1 MLAGSRALTGAA
13 SPPGQ
18 YGQQVPAIGSE
29 RPPKLPPQLLQC
41 QLNAEPTNDDPTQLP
56 APNHVMLNHLY
67 ALSIKDNVIVM
78 GAAHRYRQKF
88 VTTVIYKPL
97 TVTDTD

>member
-1 MLAGSRALTGAA
+1 
-13 SPPGQ
+13 
-18 YGQQVPAIGSE
+18 
-29 RPPKLPPQLLQC
+29 
-41 QLNAEPTNDDPTQLP
+41 
-56 APNHVMLNHLY
+56 MLNHLY

-97 TVTDTD
+97 TTD